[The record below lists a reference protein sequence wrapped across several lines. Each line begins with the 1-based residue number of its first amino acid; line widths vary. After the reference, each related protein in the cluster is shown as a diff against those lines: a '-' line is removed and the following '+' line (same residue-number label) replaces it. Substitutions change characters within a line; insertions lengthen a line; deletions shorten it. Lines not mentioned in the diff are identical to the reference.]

1 MKFFRRDK
9 QRKANGSSDQQY
21 LTSNSPTVP
30 QFPSSQSGDA
40 SHPNGGTGSRS
51 RGFGGLKGFRGR
63 HGSASANSIAHHRH
77 KSSSS
82 PVPIPPPPGA
92 PARALLKLPDPVLE
106 RIFSLVCPHSQ
117 DRSYDKCE
125 DSGSDSACMLCD
137 MRDLAHCVQ
146 VCRRWRVAAERVL
159 YTSVRIDAVHYCER
173 EDDLAE
179 RRKRRSF
186 FDRNAEPD
194 EDTADIRL
202 KLLSRTLREHPDGR
216 LGATVHFLKI
226 PYMLRES
233 KHADIARTVSLLPN
247 LRYVDLPE
255 GLFMD
260 DPTYVTL
267 KHEIQARC
275 PELRKMTYMGGSE
288 RSLAALGSGT
298 IWPSLEVLELVRIG
312 MDPATLRHVLSALP
326 NLRAL
331 KVTETTAGPHTFS
344 DDVLASSAS
353 EYSADASDSS
363 GFYQE
368 QNGYSPE
375 VPPLEELV
383 LTDTLG
389 LTAAGLQGY
398 LSRPDARQ
406 ALKVLT
412 VSGTGIKPWSLQV
425 LLTQMPSL
433 RHLTIV
439 ERVTATLPV
448 AAGTK
453 EIRPLVSQ
461 SLRTLNYEIRAA
473 DGVSPYAGITRSYYN
488 YLSGSI
494 LSGGLP
500 NLRAVYVCDAQ
511 FPDLLLLG
519 SALPPPPGLFGAPS
533 AQNRPSSAG
542 SIGSAPRLSMMSGR
556 SSNSNLGLLY
566 ASANMQSPPHSPGLR
581 QPPVLQPQ
589 PQRQSLN
596 PFLDPQSPF
605 KAAARPSSPNPA
617 KPWATGQNP
626 RFSSNNPFAA
636 MISPQQV
643 RTLEVFTKGDDD
655 LDWSSFVVDGG
666 DAGGSGLG
674 NSERPTSSYG
684 LGADLGAGAGARKSV
699 LLHTGAGDFLAVP
712 DGAFAGGGVG
722 GNGMPD
728 NRRDS
733 HMDRNG
739 QGGADLWP
747 RPRSSAGDKKN
758 EKRDLWR

>member
-1 MKFFRRDK
+1 M
-9 QRKANGSSDQQY
+9 
-21 LTSNSPTVP
+21 TSARTSAPT
-30 QFPSSQSGDA
+30 
-40 SHPNGGTGSRS
+40 
-51 RGFGGLKGFRGR
+51 
-63 HGSASANSIAHHRH
+63 
-77 KSSSS
+77 
-82 PVPIPPPPGA
+82 A
-92 PARALLKLPDPVLE
+92 PACSATCATWLTARRCLGAGDSLPNVL
-106 RIFSLVCPHSQ
+106 
-117 DRSYDKCE
+117 
-125 DSGSDSACMLCD
+125 CMLCPPPFFS
-137 MRDLAHCVQ
+137 LSH
-146 VCRRWRVAAERVL
+146 VL
-159 YTSVRIDAVHYCER
+159 CELSLIAISASYTSVRIDPVHYCDR
-173 EDDLAE
+173 EDELAD

-186 FDRNAEPD
+186 FDRNAEPE

-202 KLLSRTLREHPDGR
+202 KLLCRTLREEPTGR
-216 LGATVHFLKI
+216 LGATVQFLKI

-233 KHADIARTVSLLPN
+233 KYADIARTVSVLPN

-260 DPTYVTL
+260 DPVYITL

-288 RSLAALGSGT
+288 RSLAALASG
-298 IWPSLEVLELVRIG
+298 ILWPNLEVLELVRIG

-331 KVTETTAGPHTFS
+331 KVTEAMAGPHTFS
-344 DDVLASSAS
+344 DDVLVSS
-353 EYSADASDSS
+353 EFSADGLDSS

-368 QNGYSPE
+368 QNEHPPNI
-375 VPPLEELV
+375 PPLEELV
-383 LTDTLG
+383 LTDTLS

-425 LLTQMPSL
+425 LLTLMPSL

-439 ERVTATLPV
+439 ETVAATLPV
-448 AAGTK
+448 AAGTG

-461 SLRTLNYEIRAA
+461 SLRTLNYEIKAA
-473 DGVSPYAGITRSYYN
+473 DGVGPYTGVTRSYYN

-533 AQNRPSSAG
+533 AQNRPGSAG
-542 SIGSAPRLSMMSGR
+542 SLISSPRFSMMSTR
-556 SSNSNLGLLY
+556 SSNSNLGLLQ
-566 ASANMQSPPHSPGLR
+566 APVSMLSPPHSPGLR
-581 QPPVLQPQ
+581 QPASLQPQ
-589 PQRQSLN
+589 AQAQPQLQRQSLN

-605 KAAARPSSPNPA
+605 KAAAMSSSPPSSLPQPGSM
-617 KPWATGQNP
+617 KPWAAGHNP

-655 LDWSSFVVDGG
+655 LDWSSFMVDGG
-666 DAGGSGLG
+666 DAGGLGAGGLG
-674 NSERPTSSYG
+674 TSDRPTSSYG

-699 LLHTGAGDFLAVP
+699 FLHTGAGDFLAVP
-712 DGAFAGGGVG
+712 DGAFVGGGVG
-722 GNGMPD
+722 GVGGGSGMSD
-728 NRRDS
+728 SRRNS
-733 HMDRNG
+733 HMDRSG
-739 QGGADLWP
+739 QGADLWP
-747 RPRSSAGDKKN
+747 RPRSSAGEKKN
-758 EKRDLWR
+758 EMRDLWR